1 MNSNV
6 FAKTFSRHSTY
17 RGTQGLYPLTKFPQ
31 EKTLTKNDDYLVWW
45 LLQILQTKD
54 QFLIMLAKLKKSII
68 MNCFYQM
75 DLGNL
80 HLWHQHGRG
89 VCVEGRILKFASC
102 LWILLCLNRST
113 VHFCRWWG
121 WGWGSKNW
129 SYVDALNAWTPIS
142 PNFLTIKIPNLT
154 ILKIGSIAFSQI
166 TIHFYIIVFSRSL
179 KQIFISVATIQ
190 Y

>member
-1 MNSNV
+1 MSLQ
-6 FAKTFSRHSTY
+6 RHFLDTVCIEGQ
-17 RGTQGLYPLTKFPQ
+17 RVCIPWLNFPQ

-89 VCVEGRILKFASC
+89 VCVEGGILKFASC
-102 LWILLCLNRST
+102 LWIRLCLNRSI
-113 VHFCRWWG
+113 VHFCRCG
-121 WGWGSKNW
+121 GWGSKNW

-142 PNFLTIKIPNLT
+142 PNLLTIKIPNLT
-154 ILKIGSIAFSQI
+154 ILKIGSIAFSRI
-166 TIHFYIIVFSRSL
+166 TIHFYIIVFSRYL